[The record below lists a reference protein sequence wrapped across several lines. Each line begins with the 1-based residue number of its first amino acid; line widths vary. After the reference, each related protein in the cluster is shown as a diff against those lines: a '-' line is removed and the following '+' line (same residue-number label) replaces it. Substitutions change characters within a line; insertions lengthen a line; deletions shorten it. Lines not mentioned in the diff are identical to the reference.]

1 MMIHF
6 SHRADNM
13 SWLKCERSE
22 ILLPCRVIQK
32 KKSHLNCVN
41 LGGKSEIK
49 ECEGASLTD

>member
-1 MMIHF
+1 MIHF

-22 ILLPCRVIQK
+22 ILLPSLSCDSKITLK
-32 KKSHLNCVN
+32 CVN

-49 ECEGASLTD
+49 AYEGASLTD

>member
-1 MMIHF
+1 MIHF

-32 KKSHLNCVN
+32 KSHLNCVN